1 MDIAYT
7 TPAFHPQPGRAS
19 TTDIPLNCNICPKKP
34 KFSDVSHLLTH
45 IASKAH
51 LSTYYKIKVRSAQ
64 EAASRSLIDEYDV
77 WYTDN
82 GIEDLMSERLNL
94 KEQKRK
100 MKAQQKADNK
110 TSKLASTELPASF
123 DLSTV
128 PVRTRRVDDV
138 NRTHPDSV
146 EQRPMLPYDFGKV
159 DPELYHD
166 SIKQELDDAHGVVP
180 SIEYDSQY
188 EVPPWMPWA
197 SNHHQPDPY
206 TFDNGLPTPDS
217 FPETPKSRHLV
228 FLEGIEEA
236 AAPSNEGETQHNDST
251 LLKGIIW
258 PGMDLFDSATPEMRR
273 KRNQK
278 KSLDVVDRLQA
289 TSNMIEATEVVYT
302 PEIIESKAR
311 AITGLPHS
319 SVSPFKKAAAPP
331 AKKVRVSSAAGRSLA
346 VQDASIPPLKR
357 RARTSSARTTVANG
371 TGKPKRGR
379 KPKAATTP
387 ALEIGTSPEKVFK
400 EVETPVQVAANVLAV
415 LNSPF
420 SYVAPSGDTAASTFR
435 TAPRYYTDHE
445 THRPGPEPLR
455 ANDSFNSYGGNN
467 STSAFANPFYNPF
480 NFQYTPASSDSTSLP
495 SWDFMSQDLATIL
508 ANPSFLHSSHPG
520 DDDDDERTISAP
532 LSEQ

>member
-1 MDIAYT
+1 MDIAYPT
-7 TPAFHPQPGRAS
+7 LASHPHPGKAS
-19 TTDIPLNCNICPKKP
+19 ITNIPLNCNICPKKP
-34 KFSDVSHLLTH
+34 TFSDVSHLLTH

-77 WYTDN
+77 WYTNN

-100 MKAQQKADNK
+100 MKTQQKEDNK
-110 TSKLASTELPASF
+110 
-123 DLSTV
+123 STV
-128 PVRTRRVDDV
+128 IRA
-138 NRTHPDSV
+138 HHYSV

-159 DPELYHD
+159 DPELYGD
-166 SIKQELDDAHGVVP
+166 SIKQELEDVHGVVP
-180 SIEYDSQY
+180 SIEYDPQY

-197 SNHHQPDPY
+197 SNHQQRDPY

-217 FPETPKSRHLV
+217 FPETPRSRQTV

-236 AAPSNEGETQHNDST
+236 AAPNNEGETKPNDSN

-278 KSLDVVDRLQA
+278 KSLDVIDRLQA

-302 PEIIESKAR
+302 PEIIQSKAR

-331 AKKVRVSSAAGRSLA
+331 AKKIRVSSATGHSLA
-346 VQDASIPPLKR
+346 VKNAIIPPLKR
-357 RARTSSARTTVANG
+357 RARTTSARTTVANE
-371 TGKPKRGR
+371 TSKPKRGR
-379 KPKAATTP
+379 KPKAVTTS
-387 ALEIGTSPEKVFK
+387 ALEFGTSPEKASKVA
-400 EVETPVQVAANVLAV
+400 ETPVQAAAEVLTV

-435 TAPRYYTDHE
+435 TAPRYYIEHD
-445 THRPGPEPLR
+445 THRSGPEPLHV
-455 ANDSFNSYGGNN
+455 NDSFNFHGANHSA
-467 STSAFANPFYNPF
+467 SAFANPLYNPF
-480 NFQYTPASSDSTSLP
+480 NFQYTPAPSDSTSLP
-495 SWDFMSQDLATIL
+495 SWDFMSQDLSTIL
-508 ANPSFLHSSHPG
+508 ANPSFLQSSHPG